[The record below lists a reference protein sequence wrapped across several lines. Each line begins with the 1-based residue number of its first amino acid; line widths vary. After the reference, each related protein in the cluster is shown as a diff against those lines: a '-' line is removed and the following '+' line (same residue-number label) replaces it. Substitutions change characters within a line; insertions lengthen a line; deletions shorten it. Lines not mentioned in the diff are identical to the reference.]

1 MNCKSIT
8 LSLVVALAL
17 TACSYAK
24 VPVGHVGIKVDLYG
38 SDKGVQGQGQ
48 QVPPGRYWL
57 GPNQDIYL
65 FPTFTQTRT
74 WDATNNEYISFQS
87 KEGMA
92 VSTSLGITYHVDPDK
107 VSVLFQKYRQGIDE
121 ITDLYIH
128 NMVRD
133 AFVELGSTM
142 AIEDI
147 YGNKKADLVSAV
159 QERVAKQVAP
169 IGLIVEKVYLIGAM
183 RLPPQ
188 VEAGINAKI
197 AATQMAERRHNEVAQ
212 TEAEAQKE
220 VAKANGDGQALLI
233 RAENEAKALALRGQA
248 LKDNPGLIQLNAID
262 KWDGKLP
269 NVNGGGAL
277 PFINV
282 AGQK

>member
-1 MNCKSIT
+1 MRKF
-8 LSLVVALAL
+8 ALLFVLLLAG
-17 TACSYAK
+17 CSVEK
-24 VPVGHVGIKVDLYG
+24 VPVGNVGIKVDLYG
-38 SDKGVQGQGQ
+38 SDKGVQAQ
-48 QVPPGRYWL
+48 QVGPGRYWL
-57 GPNQDIYL
+57 SINQDIYL

-92 VSTSLGITYHVDPDK
+92 VSTSLGITYHVDPNM
-107 VSVLFQKYRQGIDE
+107 VSVLFQKYRKGIDE

-133 AFVELGSTM
+133 GFVEIGSTM

-147 YGNKKADLVSAV
+147 YGTKKADLVTAV
-159 QERVAKQVAP
+159 QNRVKAAVAP
-169 IGLIVEKVYLIGAM
+169 IGLVVEKVYLIGAM

-188 VEAGINAKI
+188 VEQGINAKI

-220 VAKANGDGQALLI
+220 VAKAEGDAKARLVN
-233 RAENEAKALALRGQA
+233 AEAEAKALALRGQA
-248 LKDNPGLIQLNAID
+248 LKDNPGLVQLNAIE
-262 KWDGKLP
+262 KWDGHLP
-269 NVNGGGAL
+269 NVNGGAL

-282 AGQK
+282 AQK

>member
-1 MNCKSIT
+1 MKAKNIA
-8 LSLVVALAL
+8 LSLLLLALAG
-17 TACSYAK
+17 CSIEK
-24 VPVGHVGIKVDLYG
+24 VPVGNVGIKVDLYG
-38 SDKGVQGQGQ
+38 SDKGIQAQ
-48 QVPPGRYWL
+48 QVGPGRYWL
-57 GPNQDIYL
+57 SMNQDLYL

-74 WDATNNEYISFQS
+74 WTADNNEYITFQS

-92 VSTSLGITYHVDPDK
+92 VSTALGITYHVDPDK
-107 VSVLFQKYRQGIDE
+107 VATLFQTYRKGIDE

-133 AFVELGSTM
+133 SFVELGSTM

-147 YGNKKADLVSAV
+147 YGAHKADLVEQA
-159 QERVAKQVAP
+159 QARVSKQVAP

-188 VEAGINAKI
+188 VEQGINAKI

-220 VAKANGDGQALLI
+220 VAKAEGDAKARLVN
-233 RAENEAKALALRGQA
+233 AEAEAKALALRGQA
-248 LKDNPGLIQLNAID
+248 LRDNPGLVQLNAIE
-262 KWDGKLP
+262 KWDGHLP
-269 NVNGGGAL
+269 NVNGGAL

-282 AGQK
+282 GQTTSR

>member
-1 MNCKSIT
+1 MKKIAI
-8 LSLVVALAL
+8 VALLLAL
-17 TACSYAK
+17 TGCSIEK
-24 VPVGHVGIKVDLYG
+24 VPVGNVGIKVDLYG
-38 SDKGVQGQGQ
+38 SDKGVQAQ
-48 QVPPGRYWL
+48 QVGPGRYWL
-57 GPNQDIYL
+57 SLNQDIYL

-74 WDATNNEYISFQS
+74 WTAENNEYISFQS

-92 VSTSLGITYHVDPDK
+92 VSTALGITYHVDPDK
-107 VSVLFQKYRQGIDE
+107 VATLFQKYRKGIDE

-133 AFVELGSTM
+133 GFVELGSMM

-159 QERVAKQVAP
+159 QDRVSKQVAP

-183 RLPPQ
+183 RLPNQ
-188 VEAGINAKI
+188 VETGINAKI

-220 VAKANGDGQALLI
+220 VAKANGDAQARLVN
-233 RAENEAKALALRGQA
+233 AEAEAKALALRGQA
-248 LKDNPGLIQLNAID
+248 LKDNPGLVQLNAIE
-262 KWDGKLP
+262 KWDGHLP
-269 NVNGGGAL
+269 NVNGGAI
-277 PFINV
+277 PFV
-282 AGQK
+282 SVK